1 MLQLPSQTIFFTI
14 ERAIREYR
22 RFAQKNLRIKHK
34 NITIDQALVLFY
46 LHHKPELSQNEI
58 ANLIFRD
65 TASLTR
71 MIDLMEKNDYITRS
85 VNKKDRRKFIYRIT
99 PEGESVLRDLYEI
112 IDHNRKT
119 ALAQISSEELQIME
133 ETLNQIIA
141 NCTRTDPF
149 ISRETNT
156 ANNTI

>member
-99 PEGESVLRDLYEI
+99 PEGESVLR
-112 IDHNRKT
+112 
-119 ALAQISSEELQIME
+119 